1 MSDRT
6 GSNSGDSM
14 QQLTSSM
21 RQMQTLAFFSCELH
35 KKSVVPVV
43 QKVPV
48 VPSLTAV
55 QSSKVQRPMTTPRSR
70 FSASRRAAS
79 ACAGWMFSSP
89 LMTDKNSSICYL
101 NRLRNSAGFPSIVSD
116 EQSCSLCGGAP
127 SGEIARA
134 HVPEKSI
141 AIFREGWRVI
151 CGRSASIL
159 IRWTNGKVWGH
170 S

>member
-1 MSDRT
+1 MLRSHGDR
-6 GSNSGDSM
+6 
-14 QQLTSSM
+14 
-21 RQMQTLAFFSCELH
+21 
-35 KKSVVPVV
+35 SVPDVPI
-43 QKVPV
+43 VPV

-141 AIFREGWRVI
+141 AIFREGRRGPPLQERFHSYPMDERKGLGSLMKSSRQVL
-151 CGRSASIL
+151 CFLRLLSSVRSD
-159 IRWTNGKVWGH
+159 
-170 S
+170 